1 VPQFA
6 HLTLIVDDTRKKLSK
21 RSGNALF
28 FIEQYRKQGYLPEAI
43 FNYIALLG

>member
-1 VPQFA
+1 VPVFA
-6 HLTLIVDDTRKKLSK
+6 HLTLIVDENHKKLSK

-28 FIEQYRKQGYLPEAI
+28 FIEQYRTQGYLPQAL

>member
-1 VPQFA
+1 M
-6 HLTLIVDDTRKKLSK
+6 VDSTGKKLSK

-28 FIEQYRKQGYLPEAI
+28 FIEQYKNQGYLPQAM